1 MADGSPAGAPAAT
14 GPEPS
19 GPPRRAGRPHENV
32 LSRKLIT
39 EAALKAIAVE
49 GYSAFTMSSLARR
62 LSVAP
67 SALYNHVASK
77 QEVLRWLQDHVM
89 TQVDVS
95 GFTTEPWDAAV
106 RRWAWSYRDVFA
118 GHAPLIPIVAVLPVA
133 GAPETLKMYEKV
145 ASGLA
150 AAGVPAALIVPGIV
164 ALESFIFGSALDA
177 TAPADIFDTGE
188 LAETSPTF
196 TAAVGAQDRE
206 AGAPADNAFRFG
218 LDALLAQLQSTQATG
233 SAD

>member
-1 MADGSPAGAPAAT
+1 MADGSPAAPSAAT
-14 GPEPS
+14 GQES
-19 GPPRRAGRPHENV
+19 AGRQRRAGRPHENV

-39 EAALKAIAVE
+39 EAALTVIGVE
-49 GYSAFTMSSLARR
+49 GYGAFTMSSLARR

-67 SALYNHVASK
+67 SALYNHVTSK

-95 GFTTEPWDAAV
+95 GFTAEPWDAAV

-118 GHAPLIPIVAVLPVA
+118 GHVPLIPIVAVLPVA

-145 ASGLA
+145 AVGLA

-177 TAPADIFDTGE
+177 TAPADIFDTADLSG
-188 LAETSPTF
+188 TSPTF
-196 TAAVGAQDRE
+196 TAAVAAQDRDTGE
-206 AGAPADNAFRFG
+206 PADVAFRFG
-218 LDALLAQLQSTQATG
+218 LDALLAQLDSTRQKA